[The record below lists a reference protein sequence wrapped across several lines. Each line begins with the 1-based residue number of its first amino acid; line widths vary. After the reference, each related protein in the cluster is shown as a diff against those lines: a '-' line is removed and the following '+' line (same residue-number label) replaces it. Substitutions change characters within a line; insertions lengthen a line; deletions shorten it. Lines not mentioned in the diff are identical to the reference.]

1 MPDGRFAIIDP
12 VSGISGDM
20 LLGALLAAGAPAEW
34 LRSLPGRLGFQEV
47 TVRTTPVDRC
57 GVRAIKVDVCLP
69 DGSTEAPSE
78 TVEDHHHNHHPHT
91 PVAAVPH
98 TDGHGHR
105 HIGELIKIVERA
117 GLSPWVRERAIR
129 AFQLLGEAEGR
140 VHGLPADRVPLHE
153 VGAIDALVDIVGGI
167 EGFEQL
173 GITRVYNRPVAL
185 GSGWVRAV
193 HGAMPVPAPAT
204 SILLEGLEVGPDGPV
219 TGEATTPTGA
229 VLLRVLSAGPPPA
242 RWRAAGAGAWGAGGR
257 NPGNYP
263 NALRLILATAALES
277 GEVILLSTDLDDLS
291 PEYLDPL
298 REALFLAGAL
308 DVQLWATQMKKGR
321 TGFRIEITAAPA
333 EADSVAEALFRHS
346 TTAGI
351 RRYSAER
358 VTLARREIEVTT
370 SDGTAVRVKVLDGP
384 DGPRVKPEYED
395 VAALA
400 RRTGRPA
407 HEVARDL
414 QSRAL
419 RLVSADHGGPVAPN
433 KES

>member
-1 MPDGRFAIIDP
+1 MTDGRFAILDP

-20 LLGALLAAGAPAEW
+20 LLGALVAAGASPEW
-34 LRSLPGRLGFQEV
+34 LRSLPTRLGFPEV
-47 TVRTTPVDRC
+47 SVQISSVDRC
-57 GVRAIKVDVCLP
+57 GVRATKVDVRLP
-69 DGSTEAPSE
+69 DGRREEP
-78 TVEDHHHNHHPHT
+78 
-91 PVAAVPH
+91 
-98 TDGHGHR
+98 GHFHANDFHAHKLEHGPHR
-105 HIGELIKIVERA
+105 HIGELVAIVERA
-117 GLSPWVRERAIR
+117 NLSPWVRERAVR

-140 VHGLPADRVPLHE
+140 IHGQPAEQVALHE
-153 VGAIDALVDIVGGI
+153 VGAVDALVDIVGAI

-173 GITRVYNRPVAL
+173 GITRIYNRPVAV
-185 GSGWVRAV
+185 GSGWVRAE
-193 HGAMPVPAPAT
+193 HGVMPVPAPAT
-204 SILLEGLEVGPDGPV
+204 TILLEGVEVGPNGPV
-219 TGEATTPTGA
+219 VGEATTPTGA
-229 VLLRVLSAGPPPA
+229 VLLRVLSAGTPPP
-242 RWRAAGAGAWGAGGR
+242 RWRAAGGGAWGAGGR
-257 NPGNYP
+257 NPADYP
-263 NALRLILATAALES
+263 NALRLILATAALEA
-277 GEVILLSTDLDDLS
+277 GEVVLVSTDLDDLS
-291 PEYLDPL
+291 PEFLDPL

-321 TGFRIEITAAPA
+321 AGFRVEVTVAPA
-333 EADSVAEALFRHS
+333 EADKVTEALFRHS

-358 VTLARREIEVTT
+358 VTLARREVEVITA
-370 SDGTAVRVKVLDGP
+370 DGASVRVKVLEGP

-419 RLVSADHGGPVAPN
+419 RLVSADNAGPVAPK

>member
-20 LLGALLAAGAPAEW
+20 LLGALLAAGAPTEW
-34 LRSLPGRLGFQEV
+34 LRSIPGRLGFQEV
-47 TVRTTPVDRC
+47 TVRTAPVDRC

-69 DGSTEAPSE
+69 DGSTEAPS
-78 TVEDHHHNHHPHT
+78 DSPLSSG
-91 PVAAVPH
+91 AAVPH
-98 TDGHGHR
+98 PGGHGHR

-117 GLSPWVRERAIR
+117 RLSPWVRERAIR

-153 VGAIDALVDIVGGI
+153 VGAVDALVDIVGGI

-185 GSGWVRAV
+185 GSGWVRAA

-204 SILLEGLEVGPDGPV
+204 SILLEGLEVGSDGPV

-229 VLLRVLSAGPPPA
+229 VLLRVLSAGPPPV

-291 PEYLDPL
+291 PEYLAPM